1 MNWNI
6 LMDSL
11 SIITLSCYENIV
23 KCSSTDIK
31 NIYMFYSVSN
41 SVFTSRATNG
51 AAGPCKQNKNERQTW
66 PTSMP
71 SIGSYNKSHL
81 LAFALKCTFPL
92 KDFLNFLLKVIQYM
106 ATLLID
112 NVEIQFNTE

>member
-41 SVFTSRATNG
+41 SVLR
-51 AAGPCKQNKNERQTW
+51 AGPQMEQLVHVNRIKMRGKHGRRLCLQ
-66 PTSMP
+66 
-71 SIGSYNKSHL
+71 
-81 LAFALKCTFPL
+81 
-92 KDFLNFLLKVIQYM
+92 
-106 ATLLID
+106 
-112 NVEIQFNTE
+112 